1 MAEKTLSEIRQ
12 ELDEID
18 DALHDLIMRRA
29 GVAAHVAAAKK
40 AKGLPIRPSR
50 EAAMLRRLSGRH
62 ESNFPI
68 TSLARMWHEM
78 IAAFTMIQADYRITV
93 FADEAHVSIWDMAR
107 DQYGSQTRIGS
118 VGTRREALMQVMS
131 GEADLAVLPPPEED
145 ESETWWTSLA
155 VPGAPVIMQ
164 SLPFAGVGNLR
175 GPKMRAVG
183 VAAIEL
189 EPTGDDLS
197 LIVVR
202 TADRQSRSALKKTLM
217 TVGLDVQLLATAEE
231 NGEHLFLG
239 QVESFLTQDDSR
251 ISEFA
256 SVEEGAVIRV
266 IGCYAR
272 PLDPS

>member
-18 DALHDLIMRRA
+18 DAIHDLIMRRA

-50 EAAMLRRLSGRH
+50 EASMLRRLSARH
-62 ESNFPI
+62 DGSFPI

-93 FADEAHVSIWDMAR
+93 FADEDHMSIWDMAR
-107 DQYGSQTRIGS
+107 DQYGSQTRISS

-131 GEADLAVLPPPEED
+131 GDADLAVLPPPEED
-145 ESETWWTSLA
+145 EGEPWWTLLA
-155 VPGAPVIMQ
+155 APGAPVIMQ

-183 VAAIEL
+183 VASIDL
-189 EPTGDDLS
+189 EPTGDDIT
-197 LIVVR
+197 LIIVR
-202 TADRQSRSALKKTLM
+202 TEHRLSRSALEKALSNA
-217 TVGLDVQLLATAEE
+217 GLAVQLVATAEQE
-231 NGEHLFLG
+231 GEHLFLG
-239 QVESFLTQDDSR
+239 QVESFLTQDDPR
-251 ISEFA
+251 LA
-256 SVEEGAVIRV
+256 SFSKLEEGASIHV
-266 IGCYAR
+266 IGGYAR